1 MRFHLHGLLY
11 FFTDGPEVSTVEINN
26 RSMHA
31 SEDLTL
37 RCDFDSVPIPS
48 VDWVHNDTIDLDNT
62 SSRVSIMTTV
72 ISENR
77 GISIL
82 KLSTHRNRWWRIVHL
97 HIQYPRKCCQC
108 QCNDSVCTWWVCYCN
123 TLAVKSWIIISIIL
137 LATCVFVLGVIL
149 SAWIEL
155 LIALT

>member
-1 MRFHLHGLLY
+1 MHGLLY

-82 KLSTHRNRWWRIVHL
+82 KLTPIGIDGGGLYTCTFSTPGNVVSANVTTVFAL
-97 HIQYPRKCCQC
+97 GE
-108 QCNDSVCTWWVCYCN
+108 
-123 TLAVKSWIIISIIL
+123 
-137 LATCVFVLGVIL
+137 CVTVIL
-149 SAWIEL
+149 
-155 LIALT
+155 